1 MVHESLSLGQVQF
14 VVWTF
19 RYIAV
24 FQDRGECASVARVF
38 IAYALSLSR
47 SLSFFLSLRFIVA
60 GSFCYIFLKN
70 FLKMFLTFSLF
81 FFFFFYSENWF
92 DVITLVAVLI
102 LLPFFREA

>member
-1 MVHESLSLGQVQF
+1 MVHEMLSLGQAQF

-38 IAYALSLSR
+38 IAYALSFSF
-47 SLSFFLSLRFIVA
+47 SLSLLLSLSSLYRRWFILLH
-60 GSFCYIFLKN
+60 FLKN

-81 FFFFFYSENWF
+81 FVFFFYSE
-92 DVITLVAVLI
+92 TGST
-102 LLPFFREA
+102 